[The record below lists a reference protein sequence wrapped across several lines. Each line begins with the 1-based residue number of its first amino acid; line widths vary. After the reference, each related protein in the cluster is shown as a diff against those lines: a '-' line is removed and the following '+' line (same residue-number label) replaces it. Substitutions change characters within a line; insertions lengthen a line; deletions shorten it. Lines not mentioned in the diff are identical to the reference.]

1 METGARLD
9 AILSDHRPVVPRR
22 METEWL
28 VVGAGPLESRQM
40 LRGHPDLRRKLPN
53 AITVARLALAGVF
66 FAMMLLYRHGSES
79 HAWWL
84 FAAGWVYGLAAATDA
99 IDGHLARKWSV
110 TSVFGRIV
118 DPFCDKIL
126 ILGTF
131 VFFASE
137 VFLVPDAT
145 FPNGLE
151 SLTGVGPTVV
161 VLLLGRELLVTTIR
175 GIQESSGQ
183 AAGAKW
189 VGKFKM
195 TFQSIT
201 IPVVILYVFLR
212 TWLDRGETL
221 EIALRI
227 LRDVAV
233 WGTVIVTLWSA
244 WDYIPRRRRDVT
256 PTQ

>member
-1 METGARLD
+1 MIRAR
-9 AILSDHRPVVPRR
+9 PN
-22 METEWL
+22 
-28 VVGAGPLESRQM
+28 
-40 LRGHPDLRRKLPN
+40 LRRQLPN

-66 FAMMLLYRHGSES
+66 FGMMLLYRHGSTA

-99 IDGHLARKWSV
+99 LDGYLARKWEV

-126 ILGTF
+126 VLGTF
-131 VFFASE
+131 VFFSSGI
-137 VFLVPDAT
+137 FLVPDENL
-145 FPNGLE
+145 PGGME

-175 GIQESSGQ
+175 GLQEGAGQ

-189 VGKFKM
+189 MGKFKM

-201 IPVVILYVFLR
+201 IPLVLLYVFLR
-212 TWLDRGETL
+212 AWLDRGETF
-221 EIALRI
+221 EVVMRV
-227 LRDVAV
+227 LRDIAV

-244 WDYIPRRRRDVT
+244 WGYLPRRRVVEER
-256 PTQ
+256 